1 MKRTL
6 DDVLKSKVNALH
18 YGNRLLL
25 PFVADVLKASVENDI
40 ITDFSSN
47 KSGAEYTVHEDF
59 TEIYFHDYKSLEEV
73 VTKYEVIKLIVVEKG
88 EDIFDTKTHR
98 KISVDLLEDHL
109 AEVKEVTDPQIFID

>member
-6 DDVLKSKVNALH
+6 DQVLKSKVNALH

-25 PFVADVLKASVENDI
+25 PVVVDVLKASVENDI

-47 KSGAEYTVHEDF
+47 GRGAEYIVREDF

-88 EDIFDTKTHR
+88 EDIFDFKTHR
-98 KISVDLLEDHL
+98 KISVDLLEDHS
-109 AEVKEVTDPQIFID
+109 AEIKEVTDDHIFID